1 MTQME
6 QVQSKYAVL
15 GSILDERQCRLWAA
29 TEARVLGRGG
39 ITLVSRATGMTRQR
53 IRTGLRELQERAA
66 EVPGSAKPRRERVRR
81 PGGGRR
87 PLTDKDP
94 ELVQAL
100 DALVSP
106 ATRGDPMSPL
116 RWTSKSTAQLAQEL
130 TAKGHRVSPRSAAA
144 LLKALNY
151 SLQSTRKTRE
161 GKDHPDRDAQ
171 FAHLNAQVEAFQ
183 DREQPV
189 ISVDTKK
196 KELVGDFRNGGREWQ
211 PEGRPE
217 AVRVHD
223 FVDRAL
229 GKAIPYGVYDLA
241 GNSGWV
247 SVGTDHDT
255 AGFAVQA
262 IRTWWQQMGQAAYPD
277 ASELLITADGG
288 GSNGSGARQ
297 WKMQLQQLADE
308 TGLTISVCHFPPGT
322 SKWNKIEHRMFC
334 HITQNW
340 RGRPL
345 VSLEAI
351 VQLIGSTTTRTGLRI
366 RAGLD
371 TGQYPTGV
379 KVSKAAFAQLL
390 LDRDGFHG
398 DWNYKLRPRGSV
410 RNG

>member
-1 MTQME
+1 MTE
-6 QVQSKYAVL
+6 LERVQSKYAML
-15 GSILDERQCRLWAA
+15 GSILNERQCRLWAA
-29 TEARVLGRGG
+29 AEAQVLGRGG
-39 ITLVSRATGMTRQR
+39 ITLVAQATGMTRQR
-53 IRTGLRELQERAA
+53 IRFGLRELQERAV
-66 EVPGSAKPRRERVRR
+66 EVPESAKPRRERVRR

-87 PLTDKDP
+87 PLTANDP
-94 ELVQAL
+94 ELVRAL

-116 RWTSKSTAQLAQEL
+116 RWTSKSTSQLAQEL
-130 TAKGHRVSPRSAAA
+130 TAKGHRVSPRSVAA
-144 LLKALNY
+144 LLKGRDY
-151 SLQSTRKTRE
+151 SLQSTRKMRE
-161 GKDHPDRDAQ
+161 GKGHPDRDAQ
-171 FAHLNAQVEAFQ
+171 FAPLNAQAEAFQ
-183 DREQPV
+183 AREQPV

-196 KELVGDFRNGGREWQ
+196 KELVGNFNNGGREWQ
-211 PEGRPE
+211 PQGQPE

-255 AGFAVQA
+255 AAFAVQA
-262 IRTWWQQMGQAAYPD
+262 IRTWWQQMGHAAYPD

-288 GSNGSGARQ
+288 GSNGSAPRQ
-297 WKMQLQQLADE
+297 WKVQLQQLADE
-308 TGLTISVCHFPPGT
+308 TGLTLCVCHFPPGT
-322 SKWNKIEHRMFC
+322 SQWNKIEHRMFC

-371 TGQYPTGV
+371 PASYPTGLTLTD
-379 KVSKAAFAQLL
+379 AAFAALRL
-390 LDRDGFHG
+390 ERDQFHG
-398 DWNYKLRPRGSV
+398 DWNYRIRPRD
-410 RNG
+410 RR